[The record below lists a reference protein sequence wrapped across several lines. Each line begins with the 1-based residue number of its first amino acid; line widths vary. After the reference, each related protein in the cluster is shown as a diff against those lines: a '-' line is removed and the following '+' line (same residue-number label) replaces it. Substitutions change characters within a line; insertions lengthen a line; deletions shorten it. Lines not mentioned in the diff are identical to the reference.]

1 METKIS
7 LAPLQGITDYIFRNS
22 FNYYFG
28 NIDNY
33 YCPFIRIERED
44 IRKSKLR
51 DFSIENNNKMNF
63 IPQILTNDKEE
74 FIKLASILS
83 KDYSEIN
90 WNLGCPFPMVAKHNL
105 GSGLL
110 DKPELIDN
118 ILDHAFANLDCKI
131 SIKLRSG
138 YKSEEDILNLIPI
151 LNKYDLS
158 DLIIHPRLGIQQ
170 YKGDANIE
178 IVKEISQLYNNKI
191 TYNGDITDKNSFD
204 NIRKE
209 LPNIDSFMIG
219 RGLISNPFLAQ
230 EIKGIQT
237 DVDKLDLFKEFHA
250 DLLNRYSNLLNGD
263 IQILKRMQGFWEYFS
278 LSFTNSHKTHKK
290 IKKASNASK
299 YINAINQIFK
309 EEKWIS

>member
-1 METKIS
+1 METKLS

-28 NIDNY
+28 NIDTY
-33 YCPFIRIERED
+33 YCPFIRIEKGD
-44 IRKSKLR
+44 IRKSKIR

-74 FIKLASILS
+74 FIKLASMLS
-83 KDYSEIN
+83 KDYSEVN

-110 DKPELIDN
+110 DKPELIDD
-118 ILDHAFANLDCKI
+118 ILKHAFENLDCKI

-138 YKSEEDILNLIPI
+138 YKSEEDIMNLIPV
-151 LNKYDLS
+151 LNNYNLS
-158 DLIIHPRLGIQQ
+158 ELIIHPRLGIQQ
-170 YKGDANIE
+170 YKGEANLD
-178 IVKEISQLYNNKI
+178 IVKKVSEVYKNKI
-191 TYNGDITDKNSFD
+191 TYNGDIINKESFE
-204 NIRKE
+204 NIQNE
-209 LPNIDSFMIG
+209 LPNINSYMLG
-219 RGLISNPFLAQ
+219 RGLIANPFLAQ
-230 EIKGIQT
+230 EIKGITT
-237 DVDKLDLFKEFHA
+237 DVDKLELFKEFHA

-263 IQILKRMQGFWEYFS
+263 TQILKRMQGFWEYFS